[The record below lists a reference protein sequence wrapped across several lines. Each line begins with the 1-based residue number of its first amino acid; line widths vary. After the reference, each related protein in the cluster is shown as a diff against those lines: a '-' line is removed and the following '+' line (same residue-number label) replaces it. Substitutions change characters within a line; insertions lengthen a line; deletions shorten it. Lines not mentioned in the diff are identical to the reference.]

1 VTHRINLADRSI
13 HGALV
18 ANIARNRRRLE
29 VDSVRAARVDE
40 WTMPGSGKRSD
51 DGLSE
56 IAGAA
61 GDEYVH
67 GRFCAEVA
75 LRQCYMLLC

>member
-1 VTHRINLADRSI
+1 
-13 HGALV
+13 
-18 ANIARNRRRLE
+18 
-29 VDSVRAARVDE
+29 
-40 WTMPGSGKRSD
+40 MPGSGKRSD